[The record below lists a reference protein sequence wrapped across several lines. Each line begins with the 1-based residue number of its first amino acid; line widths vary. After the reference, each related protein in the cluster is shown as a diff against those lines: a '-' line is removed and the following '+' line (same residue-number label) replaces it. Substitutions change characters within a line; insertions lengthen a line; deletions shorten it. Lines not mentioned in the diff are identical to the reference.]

1 MALWL
6 RIDLLGKFGVD
17 AEVRGLT
24 LKTARMTSQSSS
36 EVFHFL
42 SIVS

>member
-6 RIDLLGKFGVD
+6 RIDLLSKFGVD

-24 LKTARMTSQSSS
+24 LKSS
-36 EVFHFL
+36 EVFHFF